1 MATVERIEGAGAAL
15 WQATTDGDVTIA
27 IIHRPRYD
35 DWSLP
40 KGGVDAGESH
50 IQAAF
55 REVLEETG
63 VKAIFGPEIGTV
75 DYEVNGVTKEVRY
88 WLAEADQFNAAT
100 PNPEEVDA
108 IEWVS
113 ISDAINKL
121 SNSDDRE
128 IVRMAEEFG
137 FGSTPLVLLRHTKAL
152 ERGDWD
158 EVDSERTLNEV
169 GFDQAQLL
177 IKHLEPFAIDE
188 VYTSNYTRCV
198 QTVTPLSHSRGLAMT
213 QVPSLNEETFENDP
227 QRAVAFANALKQ
239 DEKNILI
246 CSHNPVIPTMLRGIL
261 NTKLKNKD
269 LIKLEPGDA
278 WIVHRVQGEIVGLD
292 YLSIKN

>member
-1 MATVERIEGAGAAL
+1 MIRAAGALLWRETTERTIEIAL
-15 WQATTDGDVTIA
+15 
-27 IIHRPRYD
+27 IHRPKYD

-40 KGGVDAGESH
+40 KGKIEEGETAL
-50 IQAAF
+50 QCAY
-55 REVLEETG
+55 RELIEETG
-63 VKAIFGPEIGTV
+63 ITASFTRQLGTV
-75 DYEVNGVTKEVRY
+75 EYEESGQRKRVIF
-88 WLAEADQFNAAT
+88 WAAQCALDASQFIAN
-100 PNPEEVDA
+100 EEVDQLEWLSPELA
-108 IEWVS
+108 LSKATHESDQEMIE
-113 ISDAINKL
+113 NFL
-121 SNSDDRE
+121 SQSPRTDTL
-128 IVRMAEEFG
+128 II
-137 FGSTPLVLLRHTKAL
+137 LRHTKAL

-158 EVDSERTLNEV
+158 EEDSQRTLDEL

-177 IKHLEPFAIDE
+177 IKHLEPFAIE
-188 VYTSNYTRCV
+188 EIYTSDFTRCV
-198 QTVTPLSHSRGLAMT
+198 QTVTPLAHSRGLSIT
-213 QVPSLNEETFENDP
+213 QVPSLNEYTFNEDP
-227 QRAVAFANALKQ
+227 LRAVSFANALKQ

>member
-1 MATVERIEGAGAAL
+1 MIRAAGALLWREVDSRNLEIAL
-15 WQATTDGDVTIA
+15 
-27 IIHRPRYD
+27 IHRPRYD

-40 KGGVDAGESH
+40 KGKIEGGETAL
-50 IQAAF
+50 QCAY
-55 REVLEETG
+55 REVFEETG
-63 VKAIFGPEIGTV
+63 IKASLTRQLGTV
-75 DYEVNGVTKEVRY
+75 EYEESGELKRVIFWSAHCSLDTGTFVVN
-88 WLAEADQFNAAT
+88 
-100 PNPEEVDA
+100 EEVDELVWFTPEDA
-108 IEWVS
+108 LVKATHD
-113 ISDAINKL
+113 SDRQIIYSFQAQEPRTDTLI
-121 SNSDDRE
+121 
-128 IVRMAEEFG
+128 I
-137 FGSTPLVLLRHTKAL
+137 LRHTKAL

-198 QTVTPLSHSRGLAMT
+198 QTVTPLSHSRGLTIT

-227 QRAVAFANALKQ
+227 QRSVAFANALKQ

-278 WIVHRVQGEIVGLD
+278 WIVHRVRGEIVGLD
-292 YLSIKN
+292 YLSISH

>member
-1 MATVERIEGAGAAL
+1 VIRAAGALLWREIDSRNLEIAL
-15 WQATTDGDVTIA
+15 
-27 IIHRPRYD
+27 IHRPRYD

-40 KGGVDAGESH
+40 KGKIEDGETAL
-50 IQAAF
+50 QCAY
-55 REVLEETG
+55 REVFEETG
-63 VKAIFGPEIGTV
+63 IKATFTRQLGSVEYEESGQKKRVIFWTAQCAINTSAFI
-75 DYEVNGVTKEVRY
+75 VN
-88 WLAEADQFNAAT
+88 
-100 PNPEEVDA
+100 EEVDELA
-108 IEWVS
+108 WFTPEEALAKATHDSDCQIIENFQAQEPRTDTL
-113 ISDAINKL
+113 II
-121 SNSDDRE
+121 
-128 IVRMAEEFG
+128 
-137 FGSTPLVLLRHTKAL
+137 LRHTKAL

-158 EVDSERTLNEV
+158 EIDSERTLDEV

-198 QTVTPLSHSRGLAMT
+198 QTVTPLSHSRGLTIT
-213 QVPSLNEETFENDP
+213 QVPSLNEETFEVDP

-278 WIVHRVQGEIVGLD
+278 WIVHRVRGEIVGLD
-292 YLSIKN
+292 YLSITN

>member
-1 MATVERIEGAGAAL
+1 MIRAAGALLWREVDSRNLEIAL
-15 WQATTDGDVTIA
+15 
-27 IIHRPRYD
+27 IHRPRYD

-40 KGGVDAGESH
+40 KGKIEDGETAL
-50 IQAAF
+50 QCAY
-55 REVLEETG
+55 REVFEETG
-63 VKAIFGPEIGTV
+63 IKATFTRQLGSVEYEESGQKKRVIFWAARCALDTGTFV
-75 DYEVNGVTKEVRY
+75 VN
-88 WLAEADQFNAAT
+88 
-100 PNPEEVDA
+100 EEVDELVWFTPEGA
-108 IEWVS
+108 LAKATHDLDRQMIEDFQAQEQRTDTL
-113 ISDAINKL
+113 II
-121 SNSDDRE
+121 
-128 IVRMAEEFG
+128 
-137 FGSTPLVLLRHTKAL
+137 LRHAKAL

-158 EVDSERTLNEV
+158 EADSERTLDEV

-198 QTVTPLSHSRGLAMT
+198 QTVTPLSHSRGLTIT

-227 QRAVAFANALKQ
+227 QRSVAFANALKQ

-278 WIVHRVQGEIVGLD
+278 WIVHRVRGEIVGLD
-292 YLSIKN
+292 YLSITN

>member
-1 MATVERIEGAGAAL
+1 MIRAAGALLWREVDSRNLEIAL
-15 WQATTDGDVTIA
+15 
-27 IIHRPRYD
+27 IHRPRYD

-40 KGGVDAGESH
+40 KGKIEDGETAL
-50 IQAAF
+50 QCAY
-55 REVLEETG
+55 REVFEETG
-63 VKAIFGPEIGTV
+63 IKATFTRQLGSVEYEESGQKKRVIFWAARCAVDIGAFV
-75 DYEVNGVTKEVRY
+75 VN
-88 WLAEADQFNAAT
+88 
-100 PNPEEVDA
+100 EEVDELVWFTPEDA
-108 IEWVS
+108 LAKATHDSDRKMIENFQAQEQRTDTL
-113 ISDAINKL
+113 II
-121 SNSDDRE
+121 
-128 IVRMAEEFG
+128 
-137 FGSTPLVLLRHTKAL
+137 LRHTKAL

-158 EVDSERTLNEV
+158 EDDSERTLNEV

-198 QTVTPLSHSRGLAMT
+198 QTVTPLSHSRGLTIT

-227 QRAVAFANALKQ
+227 QRSVAFANALKQ

-269 LIKLEPGDA
+269 LIKLEPGDT
-278 WIVHRVQGEIVGLD
+278 WIVHRVRGEIVGLD
-292 YLSIKN
+292 YLSITN

>member
-1 MATVERIEGAGAAL
+1 MIRAAGALLWREVDSRNLEIAL
-15 WQATTDGDVTIA
+15 
-27 IIHRPRYD
+27 IHRPRYN

-40 KGGVDAGESH
+40 KGKIEGGETAL
-50 IQAAF
+50 QCAY
-55 REVLEETG
+55 REVFEETG
-63 VKAIFGPEIGTV
+63 IKASLTRQLGTV
-75 DYEVNGVTKEVRY
+75 EYEESGELKRVIFWSAHCSLDTGTFVVN
-88 WLAEADQFNAAT
+88 
-100 PNPEEVDA
+100 EEVDELVWFTPEDA
-108 IEWVS
+108 LVKATHD
-113 ISDAINKL
+113 SDRQIIDSFQAQEPRTDTLI
-121 SNSDDRE
+121 
-128 IVRMAEEFG
+128 I
-137 FGSTPLVLLRHTKAL
+137 LRHTKAL

-158 EVDSERTLNEV
+158 EADSERTLDEV

-198 QTVTPLSHSRGLAMT
+198 QTVTPLSHSRGLTIT

-227 QRAVAFANALKQ
+227 QRSVAFANALKQ

-278 WIVHRVQGEIVGLD
+278 WIVHRVRGEIVGLD
-292 YLSIKN
+292 YLSITN